1 MCTGILVLAH
11 RLVIGELEII
21 NIGIFEFQYQR
32 FGEVVGHAF
41 AENGAVK
48 PITEISQIGKR
59 FQGETAI

>member
-1 MCTGILVLAH
+1 MCIGFSLLVN

>member
-1 MCTGILVLAH
+1 MLAH

-21 NIGIFEFQYQR
+21 SIGILEFQYQR

-48 PITEISQIGKR
+48 PIMEFSQI
-59 FQGETAI
+59 